1 MKTNFYL
8 VNDADDYKD
17 VDVYVKRDTGEEWLF
32 RVYLEKETGEIV
44 ECDARHAKDEND
56 AFGDEVGGEP
66 TEVRSAYELVK
77 NQVIEKLRGEA
88 A

>member
-1 MKTNFYL
+1 MKTDFY
-8 VNDADDYKD
+8 VVSDTNDYKD
-17 VDVYVKRDTGEEWLF
+17 VDVYVKKNSGEEWLF

-56 AFGDEVGGEP
+56 VFGDEVGGESP
-66 TEVRSAYELVK
+66 EVRSAYESVK
-77 NQVIEKLRGEA
+77 KQVIEKLRGEA